1 MRVHLWREKTNLKNL
16 FPPLIRFP
24 FSGIPMLL
32 GAVMIGLFNIS
43 SQGQEIGKAED
54 IVFTEDKVNTIPH
67 DMSKAEYPYDPGG
80 RYRKEWVKT
89 SAKSPE
95 KTSVT
100 VRGPIAPDSKEH
112 SNYAATKRSKQEE
125 DQKRKEAEQKRLEEL
140 AKIRLAELERK
151 KQAERARSKTTPS
164 QTRLVKSN
172 DSGRAGFIGPY
183 EVMNQPAGRTTIVS
197 RESSLTPS
205 SPLTHKVNAG
215 DTLYSIGRRYGVSVQ
230 SLKKANG
237 LTSDLIRVGQS
248 LRLALAQH
256 VLGPPGS

>member
-1 MRVHLWREKTNLKNL
+1 MRVHLWREKSYLKRIS
-16 FPPLIRFP
+16 PPLIRFP
-24 FSGIPMLL
+24 FPVGTMPVVVSVVCL
-32 GAVMIGLFNIS
+32 S
-43 SQGQEIGKAED
+43 SLSTEGQEIGKAED
-54 IVFTEDKVNTIPH
+54 IVFTEDRVNTIPH

-100 VRGPIAPDSKEH
+100 VRGPISSDSREP
-112 SNYAATKRSKQEE
+112 SNYASTKESKQEE
-125 DQKRKEAEQKRLEEL
+125 EQRRKVAEQKRLEEL
-140 AKIRLAELERK
+140 AKIRLAELEK
-151 KQAERARSKTTPS
+151 KRQAERERSRPAS
-164 QTRLVKSN
+164 GQTRLVN
-172 DSGRAGFIGPY
+172 YTEPGRAGFIGPY
-183 EVMNQPAGRTTIVS
+183 EVMNEPAGSPTKVA
-197 RESSLTPS
+197 RESSS
-205 SPLTHKVNAG
+205 LTHKVNAG

>member
-1 MRVHLWREKTNLKNL
+1 MRVHLWREKTEFKNHFSPFIG
-16 FPPLIRFP
+16 FPV
-24 FSGIPMLL
+24 SGIPILV
-32 GAVMIGLFNIS
+32 GAASAALFIS

-54 IVFTEDKVNTIPH
+54 IVFTEDRVNTIPH

-89 SAKSPE
+89 DAKSPE

-100 VRGPIAPDSKEH
+100 VRGPITPESKDH
-112 SNYAATKRSKQEE
+112 SSYAATVRSKQEE

-140 AKIRLAELERK
+140 ARIRLAELEKK
-151 KQAERARSKTTPS
+151 KQAEQSRSKPAAG
-164 QTRLVKSN
+164 QTRLVN
-172 DSGRAGFIGPY
+172 YTGSGSAGFIGPY
-183 EVMNQPAGRTTIVS
+183 NAMNEPAGRTTTVA
-197 RESSLTPS
+197 RES